1 LPDFRRAV
9 LVTRPEPGASA
20 TAARLRAL
28 GFEPVLAPLLV
39 VEQLAANLPAPDTVR
54 AVLATSG
61 NAVAALPPAWH
72 ALPLLAVGDATA
84 ARARDAGFAAVTS
97 AAGDAAALLALV
109 VRLLPPG
116 GAPLLLAAGEGQ
128 GEALAAALAAAGYAA
143 IRREVYAARP
153 AQSLP
158 DTVQALLAAERV
170 RAAWVFS
177 AATARTFVRVIGE
190 SSAAA
195 LGRADALAIGPAA
208 AVALQ
213 ALPWRSIR
221 IAARPNQDEM
231 LALLR

>member
-1 LPDFRRAV
+1 
-9 LVTRPEPGASA
+9 
-20 TAARLRAL
+20 
-28 GFEPVLAPLLV
+28 
-39 VEQLAANLPAPDTVR
+39 
-54 AVLATSG
+54 
-61 NAVAALPPAWH
+61 
-72 ALPLLAVGDATA
+72 VGDATA

-170 RAAWVFS
+170 RAALFFS